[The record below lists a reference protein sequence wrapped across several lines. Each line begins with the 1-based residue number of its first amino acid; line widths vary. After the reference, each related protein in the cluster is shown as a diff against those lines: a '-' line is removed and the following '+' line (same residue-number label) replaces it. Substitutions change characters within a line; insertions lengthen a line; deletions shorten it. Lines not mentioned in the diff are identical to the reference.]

1 MTSQKN
7 DRSAHAAA
15 AHHEAQQALPWLAN
29 ASLAGAE
36 LERVQMHLRGCALCR
51 ADLAQLHTL
60 RATEPDL
67 LPGLDVDAAL
77 ARLLPQLDATEP
89 LQTKPLPVQRDW
101 RSRVAAN
108 ERSWLRA
115 ALVMQC
121 AAIAVLA
128 VLVWRPGGAQD
139 NVADPVAERAADP
152 TADHAGSYHVLGA
165 SAGPGSQSSLIV
177 VFKPETPEREVR
189 RIVRASGAH
198 ISGGPTATGAWLLGT
213 DLSAGQA
220 TTRLRAESAVTL
232 AEPLGDAAAP

>member
-1 MTSQKN
+1 MTPQKN
-7 DRSAHAAA
+7 DRSTPATP

-29 ASLAGAE
+29 GSLSGAE
-36 LERVQMHLRGCALCR
+36 LERVQMHLRGCAECR

-77 ARLLPQLDATEP
+77 ARLLPQLDAAAP
-89 LQTKPLPVQRDW
+89 LQTTPLPVQRHW
-101 RSRVAAN
+101 RSRIAAN

-128 VLVWRPGGAQD
+128 VLVWRPGSAPG
-139 NVADPVAERAADP
+139 N
-152 TADHAGSYHVLGA
+152 HAGNHADNYHVLGA
-165 SAGPGSQSSLIV
+165 TPSAGPGAQRSLIV

-213 DLSAGQA
+213 DLPADQA

-232 AEPLGDAAAP
+232 AEPLDDAAAP

>member
-1 MTSQKN
+1 MTPQKN
-7 DRSAHAAA
+7 DHGAHAAA

-29 ASLAGAE
+29 GSLAGAE
-36 LERVQMHLRGCALCR
+36 LERVQMHLRGCAECR

-60 RATEPDL
+60 RATEPDP

-77 ARLLPQLDATEP
+77 ARLLPQLDAAAP
-89 LQTKPLPVQRDW
+89 LQTTPLPVQRHW

-108 ERSWLRA
+108 ERSWLRT

-128 VLVWRPGGAQD
+128 VLVWRPGSAPDSSPGS
-139 NVADPVAERAADP
+139 AADRA
-152 TADHAGSYHVLGA
+152 ADHAGNYHVLGA
-165 SAGPGSQSSLIV
+165 TPSAGAGAQRSLIV
-177 VFKPETPEREVR
+177 VFAPETPEREVR

-198 ISGGPTATGAWLLGT
+198 VSGGPTATGAWLLGT
-213 DLSAGQA
+213 DLPADQA

-232 AEPLGDAAAP
+232 AEPLDDAAAP